1 MAKSKSLAKHQ
12 KKSVLNKTI
21 NFFVKSN
28 FHAYLVGGYVRD
40 TTLGIKPID
49 IDIVVEGNAIKA
61 AKALNL
67 KLKGKL
73 CIYKEFGTASIITK
87 AERIDLASARVEKY
101 PSPAKLPHVYPSTI
115 IEDLNRRDFTINA
128 MAMSISKEDFG
139 EIFDPFNGLE
149 DIKKGLIRVLHKN
162 SFNDDPT
169 RIFRALRYKNR
180 FGFKIEKKTKILMK
194 EAIDKKM
201 IKQLTGQRILN
212 EIRLIFTEKKYQET
226 IKDLSDLI
234 IFKIKKKDLE
244 LLPLLGPNRI
254 YLYLSKLDTNEFP
267 LKTEE
272 RKIMQDLNKAGSIIS
287 RLEKTSKNSIIYD
300 ILYPISDQVINIIP
314 LIRPELK
321 KKINIYSR
329 LKKIKPFIKGNDLKN
344 LKIKQGRKF
353 KILLKKMLDLQL
365 DKKINSRKDAL
376 QYLKNIKN
384 NE

>member
-1 MAKSKSLAKHQ
+1 MAKLKSSAKHQ

-49 IDIVVEGNAIKA
+49 IDTVVEGNAIKA

-180 FGFKIEKKTKILMK
+180 FGFKIEKKTKILIK

-344 LKIKQGRKF
+344 LKVKQGRKF

>member
-49 IDIVVEGNAIKA
+49 IDTVVEGNAVKA

-344 LKIKQGRKF
+344 LKVKQGRKF

-376 QYLKNIKN
+376 QYLKNLKN

>member
-49 IDIVVEGNAIKA
+49 IDTVVEGNAIKA

-180 FGFKIEKKTKILMK
+180 FGFKIEKKTKILIK

-344 LKIKQGRKF
+344 LKVKQGRKF

>member
-1 MAKSKSLAKHQ
+1 
-12 KKSVLNKTI
+12 
-21 NFFVKSN
+21 
-28 FHAYLVGGYVRD
+28 
-40 TTLGIKPID
+40 
-49 IDIVVEGNAIKA
+49 
-61 AKALNL
+61 
-67 KLKGKL
+67 
-73 CIYKEFGTASIITK
+73 
-87 AERIDLASARVEKY
+87 
-101 PSPAKLPHVYPSTI
+101 
-115 IEDLNRRDFTINA
+115 
-128 MAMSISKEDFG
+128 
-139 EIFDPFNGLE
+139 
-149 DIKKGLIRVLHKN
+149 
-162 SFNDDPT
+162 
-169 RIFRALRYKNR
+169 
-180 FGFKIEKKTKILMK
+180 
-194 EAIDKKM
+194 M

-287 RLEKTSKNSIIYD
+287 KLEKTSKNSIIYD
-300 ILYPISDQVINIIP
+300 ILYPISNQVINIIP

-321 KKINIYSR
+321 KKINRYSR

-344 LKIKQGRKF
+344 LKVKQGRKF

-376 QYLKNIKN
+376 QYLKNLKN

>member
-1 MAKSKSLAKHQ
+1 MAKLKSLAKHQ

-49 IDIVVEGNAIKA
+49 IDTVVEGNAIKA

-180 FGFKIEKKTKILMK
+180 FGFKIEKKTKILIK

-212 EIRLIFTEKKYQET
+212 EIKLIFTEKKYQET

-344 LKIKQGRKF
+344 LKVKQGRKF

>member
-1 MAKSKSLAKHQ
+1 MAKLKSLAKHQ

-115 IEDLNRRDFTINA
+115 IEDLNRRDFTTNA

-226 IKDLSDLI
+226 IKDLSDLV
-234 IFKIKKKDLE
+234 IFKIKKKDWE